1 MQKAEIMCRK
11 SHKESGSAWLEPKGL
26 SDFNNCGEHFSPSF
40 LSVHGQQP
48 DPYMQTMPH
57 VTEDILRAAG
67 PRSRLQQDLAG
78 SALSRLSLLWSAQGR
93 TNHSQNLA
101 SARRNP
107 KAITTCLIAGN

>member
-1 MQKAEIMCRK
+1 MQKAEIMCPK

-57 VTEDILRAAG
+57 VTEDVLRAAG
-67 PRSRLQQDLAG
+67 PMVTSAAG
-78 SALSRLSLLWSAQGR
+78 PCRICAVSPFPASVSTG
-93 TNHSQNLA
+93 QN
-101 SARRNP
+101 
-107 KAITTCLIAGN
+107 